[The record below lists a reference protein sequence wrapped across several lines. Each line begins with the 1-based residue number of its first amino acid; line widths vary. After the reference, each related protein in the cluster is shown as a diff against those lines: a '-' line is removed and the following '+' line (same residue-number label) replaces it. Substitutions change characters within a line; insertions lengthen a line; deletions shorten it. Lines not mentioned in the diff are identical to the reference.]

1 MARFCVSCGSQIS
14 DETNV
19 CSKCGQ
25 PAYQAAGGGTV
36 AAPSAGTAGLTDNI
50 AGMLAYVTIIPA
62 IVFLLLEPYN
72 RNRFIRFHS
81 FQCIFLCIV
90 LVAIH
95 IVLLA
100 VPIIGWAISIFV
112 NLGFAGVVDCAVAEG
127 VPGAE
132 IQASGDRGSG
142 GEASEHRLEI
152 GNWDIR

>member
-14 DETNV
+14 DESNV

-36 AAPSAGTAGLTDNI
+36 AAPSAGTAGLNDNI

-90 LVAIH
+90 LVVIH
-95 IVLLA
+95 VVLLA

-112 NLGFAGVVDCAVAEG
+112 NLGALVLWIVLLLKAYQGQKFKLPVIGDLAEK
-127 VPGAE
+127 
-132 IQASGDRGSG
+132 QADTV
-142 GEASEHRLEI
+142 
-152 GNWDIR
+152 

>member
-14 DETNV
+14 DESNV

-36 AAPSAGTAGLTDNI
+36 AAPSTGAAGLTDNI

-90 LVAIH
+90 LVVIH
-95 IVLLA
+95 VVLLA

-112 NLGFAGVVDCAVAEG
+112 NLGALVLWIVLLLKAYQGQKFKLPVIGDLAEK
-127 VPGAE
+127 
-132 IQASGDRGSG
+132 QA
-142 GEASEHRLEI
+142 
-152 GNWDIR
+152 NTV

>member
-1 MARFCVSCGSQIS
+1 MARFCVSCGGQIS
-14 DETNV
+14 DESNV

-36 AAPSAGTAGLTDNI
+36 AASSAGTAGLTDNI

-81 FQCIFLCIV
+81 FQCIFLCVV
-90 LVAIH
+90 LVVIH

-112 NLGFAGVVDCAVAEG
+112 NLGALVLWIVLLLKAYQGQKFKLPVIGDLAEK
-127 VPGAE
+127 
-132 IQASGDRGSG
+132 QA
-142 GEASEHRLEI
+142 
-152 GNWDIR
+152 NTV

>member
-14 DETNV
+14 DESNV

-90 LVAIH
+90 LVVIH
-95 IVLLA
+95 VVLLA

-112 NLGFAGVVDCAVAEG
+112 NLGALVLWIVLLLKAYQGQKFKLPVIGDLAEK
-127 VPGAE
+127 
-132 IQASGDRGSG
+132 QADTV
-142 GEASEHRLEI
+142 
-152 GNWDIR
+152 

>member
-36 AAPSAGTAGLTDNI
+36 AASSASTAGLTDNI

-90 LVAIH
+90 LVVIH
-95 IVLLA
+95 VVLLA

-112 NLGFAGVVDCAVAEG
+112 NLGALVLWIVLLLKAYQGQKFKLPVIGDLAEK
-127 VPGAE
+127 
-132 IQASGDRGSG
+132 QA
-142 GEASEHRLEI
+142 
-152 GNWDIR
+152 NTV